1 MKNVRRQ
8 YGFSLSE
15 LLIAVA
21 VLLLLMGALM
31 GFGRRLKRQG
41 EIDLCRGAIDI
52 LVAAV
57 EQYYDDFHERFPDP
71 VARPAMSPIE
81 NLYVQLYSLPKS
93 RAICEQLQK
102 SLTGDTD
109 GDGAAEFLDPWGVP
123 LRYEYSI
130 GRTFPVITSAGPD
143 QYFGDEPPPPKG
155 SAADNI
161 SSK

>member
-8 YGFSLSE
+8 YGFSLTE

-21 VLLLLMGALM
+21 VILVLMGALM

-57 EQYYDDFHERFPDP
+57 EQYYDFHERFPDP
-71 VARPAMSPIE
+71 AARPAMSPIE

-109 GDGAAEFLDPWGVP
+109 RDGAAEFLDPWADPGKPRQP
-123 LRYEYSI
+123 LDYRYVA
-130 GRTFPVITSAGPD
+130 GQTFPEIVSAGPD
-143 QYFGDEPPPPKG
+143 QIFNTGD
-155 SAADNI
+155 DI

>member
-21 VLLLLMGALM
+21 VILVLMGALM

-57 EQYYDDFHERFPDP
+57 EQYYDFHERFPDP
-71 VARPAMSPIE
+71 AARPAMSPIE

-109 GDGAAEFLDPWGVP
+109 GDGAAEFLDPWGTP
-123 LRYEYSI
+123 LRYEYLP
-130 GRTFPVITSAGPD
+130 GWTFPVITSAGPD
-143 QYFGDEPPPPKG
+143 QIFNTTFNTGD
-155 SAADNI
+155 DI